1 MANKP
6 RGDATPVKKY
16 DGKKYMP
23 VPYGPE
29 QKLKQA
35 KRKRLPSERPKYNV

>member
-16 DGKKYMP
+16 GKTYMP
-23 VPYGPE
+23 RPYGPV

-35 KRKRLPSERPKYNV
+35 KRLPGQRKGYNV

>member
-16 DGKKYMP
+16 SGKFLPK
-23 VPYGPE
+23 PYGPT

-35 KRKRLPSERPKYNV
+35 KHLPGQRKGYNV

>member
-16 DGKKYMP
+16 DGKFLPK
-23 VPYGPE
+23 PYGPA

-35 KRKRLPSERPKYNV
+35 KQHIPGIRKGFNV